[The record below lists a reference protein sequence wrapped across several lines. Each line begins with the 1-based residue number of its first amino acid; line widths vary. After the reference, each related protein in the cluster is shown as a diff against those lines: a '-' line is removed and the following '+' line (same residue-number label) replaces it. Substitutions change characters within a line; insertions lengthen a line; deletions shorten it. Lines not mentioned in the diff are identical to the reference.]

1 MLFDYGITLYYSVT
15 ENNCNFGV
23 NQRNQSNQASRRSSK
38 TNKIIINVGI
48 RGGYGHS
55 RGSWAVMAAG
65 AARAAGA
72 EGAAVMAV
80 VVRTM
85 MKLDYLFARLP
96 TIPGNLDRSSNDP
109 HQKDSELFFSSS
121 SFSGLKRCIDAINSA
136 VKQSFEAVKSWIRIW
151 GQTEIICH
159 KTLSLKMQNVKLNS
173 TFV

>member
-1 MLFDYGITLYYSVT
+1 
-15 ENNCNFGV
+15 
-23 NQRNQSNQASRRSSK
+23 
-38 TNKIIINVGI
+38 
-48 RGGYGHS
+48 
-55 RGSWAVMAAG
+55 MAAG

-151 GQTEIICH
+151 GQTEIIRH
-159 KTLSLKMQNVKLNS
+159 KTLSLKMQNVELNS
-173 TFV
+173 TVVYALLYIEHEDVEWI